1 MYSLKLGPN
10 GVIAKRNQ
18 LRQKNE
24 QEYEIGNFVTEPTF
38 SEAKTRDSLLVE
50 EFSLRGIG

>member
-1 MYSLKLGPN
+1 LYSLKLGPN